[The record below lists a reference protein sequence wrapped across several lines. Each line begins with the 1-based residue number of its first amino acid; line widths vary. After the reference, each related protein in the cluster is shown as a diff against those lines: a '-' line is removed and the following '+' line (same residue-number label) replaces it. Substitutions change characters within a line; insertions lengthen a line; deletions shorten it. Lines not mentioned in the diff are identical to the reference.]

1 MMLILGGNC
10 MNARTRIKVCG
21 MREMAEVAAVVAA
34 GVDAVGLIFAGHSP
48 RQIDPDRAREIV
60 KKLPPFVDAVGVF
73 VDQEAAVVNEIV
85 QYCRLTKVQLHG
97 AESPEYCAEIDCRV
111 MKAFRVGA
119 SLSAEELAPYA
130 GEVSAFLF
138 DTFHEKI
145 AGGTGQTFDW
155 RLLEKLAP
163 PGPVV
168 LAGGLTPENV
178 GEAIRQARPFAV
190 DFNSGVEFEPG
201 RKDLDK
207 VRAAIAQVAAADA
220 AALRLSA
227 DS

>member
-1 MMLILGGNC
+1 

-34 GVDAVGLIFAGHSP
+34 GVDAIGLIFVEQSP
-48 RQIDPDRAREIV
+48 RSIDPERAREIV
-60 KKLPPFVDAVGVF
+60 ASLPPFVEAVGVF
-73 VDQEAAVVNEIV
+73 VDQEAAAVNEIV
-85 QYCRLTKVQLHG
+85 RYCGLSLVQLHG
-97 AESPEYCAEIDCRV
+97 AESPAYCAAINCRV
-111 MKAFRVGA
+111 MKVFRMRP
-119 SLSAEELAPYA
+119 SLTREDLAPY
-130 GEVSAFLF
+130 GEEVCAFLC
-138 DTFHEKI
+138 DTFQEKI

-163 PGPVV
+163 PRPVV

-178 GEAIRQARPFAV
+178 GEAVRQARPFAV
-190 DFNSGVEFEPG
+190 DLNSGVEFAPG

-207 VRAAIAQVAAADA
+207 VRAAVAQVAAADA

-227 DS
+227 AR